1 MPSKLGNYILL
12 RTLGSGA
19 NSKVKLAQ
27 STLPGNDS
35 YYAIKV
41 MKKANTEEDKRILAL
56 VETEV

>member
-12 RTLGSGA
+12 RTLGTGA

-27 STLPGNDS
+27 STVSGNDT

-41 MKKANTEEDKRILAL
+41 MKKAESDDDRRVLAQ